1 MTLSSVRIL
10 NPNLCTLFLLPSVT
24 LMHLMLRK
32 CFMIFGMPCFKEVQC
47 TKITHT
53 DHSLSCRCLLLLN
66 TRIISWR
73 LVQLGLS
80 KYRCSLSVLIMQL
93 LVHVLKEKKKSQRIH
108 ILHTF
113 FSYVVL
119 QHSFAEWKQSI
130 ETKDC

>member
-93 LVHVLKEKKKSQRIH
+93 LVHVLKEKKKVPTNSHSSH
-108 ILHTF
+108 IFFLCGITTF
-113 FSYVVL
+113 
-119 QHSFAEWKQSI
+119 I
-130 ETKDC
+130 CRMETKH